1 MKYYP
6 DGEAWFYV
14 DRPSCMTSYQ
24 KYPKWHSWKLQQRSI
39 NRVMHYWRDTD
50 GVKMAEVKRADLYF
64 TNWPKSRIRPQA
76 CLGMLYAT
84 GFRFIRLSK
93 APPAGFKC
101 APLPINL
108 AAARI
113 VKVNLAKK
121 RKADKKAAKKA
132 KAEAKKAKKE
142 AKLANKGKKGKPGEL
157 KPKVIKTYENVDK

>member
-6 DGEAWFYV
+6 DADVWFFV
-14 DRPSCMTSYQ
+14 DRPSCMSSYQ
-24 KYPKWHSWKLQQRSI
+24 KYPKWHSWKLENRSTS
-39 NRVMHYWRDTD
+39 RVMHYWRDTE
-50 GVKMAEVKRADLYF
+50 GVKMPEVQRKDLYF
-64 TNWPKSRIRPQA
+64 TNWPKTRIRPQA

-108 AAARI
+108 ATAQV

-121 RKADKKAAKKA
+121 RKADRKAAKKA
-132 KAEAKKAKKE
+132 KAAAKLARKE
-142 AKLANKGKKGKPGEL
+142 AKANKGKKGGKAGDL